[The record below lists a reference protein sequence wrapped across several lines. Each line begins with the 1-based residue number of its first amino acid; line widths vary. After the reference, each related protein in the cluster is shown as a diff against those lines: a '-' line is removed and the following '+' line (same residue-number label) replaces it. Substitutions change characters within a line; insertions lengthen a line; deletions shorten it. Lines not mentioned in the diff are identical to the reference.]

1 MTRARTGERAYFT
14 QEWHGKTFS
23 AQVGADG
30 EWIAPQLFVEQG
42 GEALAVDGDG
52 NVYIA
57 DGHIHVYDPKG
68 RLIEIVQV
76 PERPHGLTFGG
87 EDGRTLFI
95 CAGTSL
101 YAARIASHVGGSDK
115 GRE

>member
-1 MTRARTGERAYFT
+1 MNDTRDRILAVA
-14 QEWHGKTFS
+14 QE
-23 AQVGADG
+23 
-30 EWIAPQLFVEQG
+30 LFVEQG
-42 GEALAVDGDG
+42 GESLAVDGNG

-57 DGHIHVYDPKG
+57 DGHIFVYDPNG

-95 CAGTSL
+95 CAGESL
-101 YAARIASHVGGSDK
+101 YAARIAVHVGNAHKGS
-115 GRE
+115 E